1 MANAIPLP
9 PPGFDELEVADQV
22 EYVQALWD
30 RIAAKDS
37 QVAMPDWH
45 REVLDER
52 LADLQANPDAGR
64 PWEAV
69 RAELLKGTAGDE

>member
-9 PPGFDELEVADQV
+9 PPGFDDLDVSDQV

-30 RIAAKDS
+30 RIAANE
-37 QVAMPDWH
+37 VAVPVPSWH

-52 LADLQANPDAGR
+52 LADIEANPAAAR
-64 PWEAV
+64 PWEDVKAD
-69 RAELLKGTAGDE
+69 LLRTNRGKR